1 MLHRDQL
8 EMRSMCFVH
17 MRCDVLCMRVLTC
30 YPTPLFSTVTITGNN
45 SHSLGS
51 MNPCHHSVNT
61 MCEHDASLGVGEQ
74 QERQEQDQ
82 DQGIADVGCG

>member
-1 MLHRDQL
+1 
-8 EMRSMCFVH
+8 MCFVH

-30 YPTPLFSTVTITGNN
+30 YPNPLFSTVTITGNN

-51 MNPCHHSVNT
+51 MNPCHTDS
-61 MCEHDASLGVGEQ
+61 EHDVCLAASLGVGEQ
-74 QERQEQDQ
+74 QERQEQEQ